1 MLIRPQQKLRD
12 KLFYNN
18 IIFIVIVFCITCFI
32 TSIMLQNEGVKK
44 QVVNNVREG
53 QMFGPITVTNKPKI
67 YKVTANFRGN
77 NSSTY
82 ISGEVLD
89 KDKDTLYEFSKDLWH
104 ESGYD
109 SEGYWSESERNM
121 VTYLTFSEKGTYYIQ
136 FNTDEKNM
144 RDISITFKPVN
155 GSYVPHLQVGFLFLL
170 IAAIAFCLLNQRWLQ
185 EKCVIINEKLE
196 EMSDD

>member
-12 KLFYNN
+12 KFFYNN

-32 TSIMLQNEGVKK
+32 TSIMLQHEGTKK
-44 QVVNNVREG
+44 QVVSNVKEG
-53 QMFGPITVTNKPKI
+53 QIFGPIKVTNKPKL
-67 YKVTANFRGN
+67 YKVTVTFQGD
-77 NSSTY
+77 NSSSY
-82 ISGEVLD
+82 VSGEVLD
-89 KDKDTLYEFSKDLWH
+89 KNKDTLYEFSKDLWH

-109 SEGYWSESERNM
+109 SDGYWSESERNM

-144 RDISITFKPVN
+144 QSIAITFKPVK

-170 IAAIAFCLLNQRWLQ
+170 IAAIAFYLLNKQWVQDL
-185 EKCVIINEKLE
+185 CVIMNEKLE